1 MGTVWVLDTETK
13 GTGANMVPLERV
25 LRKPAS
31 EADAVPVLRQPQ
43 SPIPKP
49 PEPRT
54 PRKFKVVDVM
64 TREVLADGADTRAT
78 VKLIE
83 DVRSIVD
90 VTIWVWQPD
99 AERWRMLTLEETRSL
114 WEYRGR
120 TDDAPARS
128 GRAHVAHAVRSRR
141 VPGRDAR
148 QPQAPPALAPVADH
162 ARGNRGRSR

>member
-1 MGTVWVLDTETK
+1 MDSSERLELGTVWVLDTETK

-25 LRKPAS
+25 LRKPGS
-31 EADAVPVLRQPQ
+31 EADAVRVLRQPQ
-43 SPIPKP
+43 SPVPKP

-64 TREVLADGADTRAT
+64 TREVLADSADTRAT
-78 VKLIE
+78 VRLLE

-128 GRAHVAHAVRSRR
+128 G
-141 VPGRDAR
+141 
-148 QPQAPPALAPVADH
+148 
-162 ARGNRGRSR
+162 